1 MPETCSVCKGKGTV
15 RKVPKRNY
23 IVHVERIWGE
33 ENNGGSHRYSF
44 EIMAENIK
52 TAEGF
57 AMVGIAEEG
66 FEVSDFRITVIR
78 IA

>member
-1 MPETCSVCKGKGTV
+1 MPEICSRCKGKGTV

-23 IVHVERIWGE
+23 IVHVERIWGG

-44 EIMAENIK
+44 EVMTENIK
-52 TAEGF
+52 TAERF
-57 AMVGIAEEG
+57 AMVGIIEDG
-66 FEVSDFRITVIR
+66 FEVSDFRIAAIR